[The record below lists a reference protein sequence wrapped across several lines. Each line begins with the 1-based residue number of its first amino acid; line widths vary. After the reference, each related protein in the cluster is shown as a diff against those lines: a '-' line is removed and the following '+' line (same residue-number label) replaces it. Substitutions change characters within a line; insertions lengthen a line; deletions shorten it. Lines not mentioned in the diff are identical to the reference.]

1 MCGCSAL
8 YLSDHIYHI
17 QAESQVRVDVHALN
31 HCNCPS
37 LCILGGRGTRSGVA
51 SCAILPDRPSYMP
64 ISGGPVSGC
73 NEVKIDEEIYD
84 DQESVVRGTQTT
96 ERYPR
101 VEFTSLNLSEEDL
114 AIKHTGMCSKMC
126 YCAKVNPSSKDL
138 AA

>member
-1 MCGCSAL
+1 M
-8 YLSDHIYHI
+8 LSTTVTVLVFVSLAEGAPGQGL
-17 QAESQVRVDVHALN
+17 QAAQ
-31 HCNCPS
+31 
-37 LCILGGRGTRSGVA
+37 
-51 SCAILPDRPSYMP
+51 SCLTDLPSYMP